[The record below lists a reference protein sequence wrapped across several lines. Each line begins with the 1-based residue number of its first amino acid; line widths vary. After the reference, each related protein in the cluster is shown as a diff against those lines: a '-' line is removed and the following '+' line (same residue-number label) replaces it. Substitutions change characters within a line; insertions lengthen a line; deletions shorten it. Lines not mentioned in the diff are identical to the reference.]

1 MQRLV
6 AMGRECV
13 EGGIEA
19 LIKAGEPVPVEPE
32 PTRKT
37 NAVVQVKATVAA

>member
-1 MQRLV
+1 
-6 AMGRECV
+6 MGRECV